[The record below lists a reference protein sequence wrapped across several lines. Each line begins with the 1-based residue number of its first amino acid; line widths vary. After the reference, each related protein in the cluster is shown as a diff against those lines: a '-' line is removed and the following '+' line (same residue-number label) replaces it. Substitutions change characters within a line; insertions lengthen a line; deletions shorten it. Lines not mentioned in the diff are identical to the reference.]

1 MYVAISNWNEKCDQ
15 YLQLWLVLNGVIQLI
30 LLVPAVISTCR
41 SFHGRFPVLR
51 SPLDEKLR
59 MRI

>member
-30 LLVPAVISTCR
+30 LLVPAVIDLSLVSWKISR
-41 SFHGRFPVLR
+41 AEISAG
-51 SPLDEKLR
+51 
-59 MRI
+59 